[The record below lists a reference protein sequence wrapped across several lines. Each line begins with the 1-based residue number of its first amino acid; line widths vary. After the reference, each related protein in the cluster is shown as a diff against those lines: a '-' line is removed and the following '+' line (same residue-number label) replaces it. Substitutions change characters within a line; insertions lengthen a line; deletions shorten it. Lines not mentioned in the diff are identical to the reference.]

1 VTLRGGSEEMAV
13 EQRLFAR
20 FGKEVPKGTILFRE
34 NEPGQE
40 MYIIQSGSVRISK
53 KVRDIEKTLTI
64 LGKGEFFG
72 EMSILNDKPRS
83 ATAEVIEDAKLLVI
97 DPQTFETM
105 IRNNAEIAL
114 RIIKHLSA
122 RLQGADNQI
131 ENLLLRDN
139 TSRLVNT
146 LAKIASERGEKT
158 AQGIRIHFRPEELAG
173 IAGIPFNQVE
183 EITKKL
189 VNSRILRIEEGQLVI
204 ASQELLDRCLRYLE
218 MKEQFEQLS

>member
-1 VTLRGGSEEMAV
+1 MTV

-40 MYIIQSGSVRISK
+40 MYIIQSGKVRISK
-53 KVRDIEKTLTI
+53 KVREIDKTLAI
-64 LGKGEFFG
+64 LGKGDFFG
-72 EMSILNDKPRS
+72 EMSILNNKPRS
-83 ATAEVIEDAKLLVI
+83 ATVEVIEDAKLLVI
-97 DPQTFETM
+97 DPQTFEKM
-105 IRNNAEIAL
+105 VRNNAEISL
-114 RIIKHLSA
+114 RIIKNLSA
-122 RLQGADNQI
+122 RLQEADNQI

-146 LAKIASERGEKT
+146 LAKIASERGERT

-173 IAGIPFNQVE
+173 IAGIPLNQVE

-204 ASQELLDRCLRYLE
+204 ASQDLLDRFLRYLE

>member
-1 VTLRGGSEEMAV
+1 MAV

-20 FGKEVPKGTILFRE
+20 FGKEVPKGTVLFRE

-40 MYIIQSGSVRISK
+40 MYIILSGKVRISK
-53 KVRDIEKTLTI
+53 KVREIEKTLTI
-64 LGKGEFFG
+64 LDKGDFFG
-72 EMSILNDKPRS
+72 EMSILNNKPRS
-83 ATAEVIEDAKLLVI
+83 ATAEVVEDAKLLVI

-105 IRNNAEIAL
+105 VRNNAEIAL
-114 RIIKHLSA
+114 RIIKNLSA
-122 RLQGADNQI
+122 RLQEADNQI

-146 LAKIASERGEKT
+146 LAKIASERGERT
-158 AQGIRIHFRPEELAG
+158 AQGIRINFRPEELAG

-189 VNSRILRIEEGQLVI
+189 VNSRILRIEQGQLVI
-204 ASQELLDRCLRYLE
+204 ASQDLLDRFLRYLE
-218 MKEQFEQLS
+218 MKEQFE

>member
-1 VTLRGGSEEMAV
+1 MAV

-20 FGKEVPKGTILFRE
+20 FGKEVPKGTTLFRE

-40 MYIIQSGSVRISK
+40 MYIIQSGRVRISK
-53 KVRDIEKTLTI
+53 KVREIEKTLTI

-72 EMSILNDKPRS
+72 EMSILNNKPRS

-114 RIIKHLSA
+114 RIIKNLSA
-122 RLQGADNQI
+122 RLQEADNQI

-158 AQGIRIHFRPEELAG
+158 GQGIRIHFRPEELAG
-173 IAGIPFNQVE
+173 TAGIPFNQVE

>member
-1 VTLRGGSEEMAV
+1 MAV

-40 MYIIQSGSVRISK
+40 MYIIQSGRVRISK

-72 EMSILNDKPRS
+72 EMSILNNKPRS
-83 ATAEVIEDAKLLVI
+83 ATAEVVEDAKLLLI

-114 RIIKHLSA
+114 RIIKNLSA
-122 RLQGADNQI
+122 RLQEADNQI

-146 LAKIASERGEKT
+146 LAKIASERGEKA

-173 IAGIPFNQVE
+173 IAGISLSQVE

>member
-1 VTLRGGSEEMAV
+1 MVVEE
-13 EQRLFAR
+13 RLFAR
-20 FGKEVPKGTILFRE
+20 FGKQVPKGTVLFRE

-40 MYIIQSGSVRISK
+40 MYIIQSGKVRISMR
-53 KVRDIEKTLTI
+53 VREIEKTLTI
-64 LGKGEFFG
+64 LGKGDFFG
-72 EMSILNDKPRS
+72 EMSILNNKPRS
-83 ATAEVIEDAKLLVI
+83 ATAEVIEDARLLVI

-105 IRNNAEIAL
+105 VRNNAEIAL
-114 RIIKHLSA
+114 RIIKNLSA
-122 RLQGADNQI
+122 RLQEADNQI

-146 LAKIASERGEKT
+146 LAKIASERGERT
-158 AQGIRIHFRPEELAG
+158 PRGIRIHFRPEELAG

-189 VNSRILRIEEGQLVI
+189 VNSRILQVEEDQLVI
-204 ASQELLDRCLRYLE
+204 ASQDLLDRFLRYLE

>member
-1 VTLRGGSEEMAV
+1 MAV

-218 MKEQFEQLS
+218 MKEQFDQLS

>member
-1 VTLRGGSEEMAV
+1 MAV

-20 FGKEVPKGTILFRE
+20 FGKEVPKGTVLFRE

-40 MYIIQSGSVRISK
+40 MYIILSGKVRISK
-53 KVRDIEKTLTI
+53 KVREIEKTLTI
-64 LGKGEFFG
+64 LDKGDFFG
-72 EMSILNDKPRS
+72 EMSILNNKPRS
-83 ATAEVIEDAKLLVI
+83 ATAEVVEDAKLLVI

-105 IRNNAEIAL
+105 VRNNAEIAL
-114 RIIKHLSA
+114 RIIKNLSA
-122 RLQGADNQI
+122 RLQEADNQI

-146 LAKIASERGEKT
+146 LAKIASERGERT
-158 AQGIRIHFRPEELAG
+158 PQGIRIPFRPEELAG

-189 VNSRILRIEEGQLVI
+189 VNSRILRIEQGQLVI
-204 ASQELLDRCLRYLE
+204 ASQDLLDRFLRYLE
-218 MKEQFEQLS
+218 MKEQFE

>member
-1 VTLRGGSEEMAV
+1 MTV

-40 MYIIQSGSVRISK
+40 MYIIQSGKVRISK
-53 KVRDIEKTLTI
+53 KVREIDKTLAI
-64 LGKGEFFG
+64 LGKGDFFG
-72 EMSILNDKPRS
+72 EMSILNNKPRS
-83 ATAEVIEDAKLLVI
+83 ATVEVIEDAKLLVI

-105 IRNNAEIAL
+105 VRNNAEIAL
-114 RIIKHLSA
+114 RIIKNLSA
-122 RLQGADNQI
+122 RLQEADNQI

-146 LAKIASERGEKT
+146 LAKIASERGERT

-173 IAGIPFNQVE
+173 IAGIPLNQVE

-189 VNSRILRIEEGQLVI
+189 VNSRILRIEEGQLSSPVRI
-204 ASQELLDRCLRYLE
+204 FWTDSSGIW
-218 MKEQFEQLS
+218 K

>member
-1 VTLRGGSEEMAV
+1 MAV

-20 FGKEVPKGTILFRE
+20 FGKEVPRGTILFRE

-40 MYIIQSGSVRISK
+40 MYIIQSGKVRISK
-53 KVRDIEKTLTI
+53 KVREIEKTLTI
-64 LGKGEFFG
+64 LDKGDFFG
-72 EMSILNDKPRS
+72 EMSILNNKPRS
-83 ATAEVIEDAKLLVI
+83 ATAEVVEDAKLLVI

-105 IRNNAEIAL
+105 VRNNAEIAL
-114 RIIKHLSA
+114 RIIKNLSA
-122 RLQGADNQI
+122 RLQEADNQI

-146 LAKIASERGEKT
+146 LAKIASERGERT
-158 AQGIRIHFRPEELAG
+158 PQGIRIPFRPEELAG

-204 ASQELLDRCLRYLE
+204 ASQDLLDRFLRYLE
-218 MKEQFEQLS
+218 MKEQFE

>member
-1 VTLRGGSEEMAV
+1 MAV

-40 MYIIQSGSVRISK
+40 MYIIQSGKVRISK
-53 KVRDIEKTLTI
+53 KVREIDKTLTI
-64 LGKGEFFG
+64 LGKGDFFG
-72 EMSILNDKPRS
+72 EMSILNNKPRS
-83 ATAEVIEDAKLLVI
+83 ATVEVIEDAKLLVI
-97 DPQTFETM
+97 DPQTFEKM
-105 IRNNAEIAL
+105 VRNNAEISL
-114 RIIKHLSA
+114 RIIKNLSA
-122 RLQGADNQI
+122 RLQEADNQI

-146 LAKIASERGEKT
+146 LAKIASERGERT

-173 IAGIPFNQVE
+173 IAGIPLNQVE
-183 EITKKL
+183 EIAKKL

-204 ASQELLDRCLRYLE
+204 ASQDLLDRFLRYLE

>member
-1 VTLRGGSEEMAV
+1 MTV

-40 MYIIQSGSVRISK
+40 MYIIQSGKVRISK
-53 KVRDIEKTLTI
+53 KVREIDKTLTI
-64 LGKGEFFG
+64 LGKGDFFG
-72 EMSILNDKPRS
+72 EMSILNNKPRS
-83 ATAEVIEDAKLLVI
+83 ATVEVIEDAKLLVI
-97 DPQTFETM
+97 DPQTFEKM
-105 IRNNAEIAL
+105 VRNNAEISL
-114 RIIKHLSA
+114 RIIKNLSA
-122 RLQGADNQI
+122 RLQEADNQI

-146 LAKIASERGEKT
+146 LAKIASERGERT

-173 IAGIPFNQVE
+173 IAGIPLNQVE
-183 EITKKL
+183 EIAKKL

-204 ASQELLDRCLRYLE
+204 ASQDLLDRFLRYLE

>member
-1 VTLRGGSEEMAV
+1 MAV

-20 FGKEVPKGTILFRE
+20 FGKEVPKGTVLFRE

-40 MYIIQSGSVRISK
+40 MYIIQSGEVRISK
-53 KVRDIEKTLTI
+53 KVREIEKTLTI
-64 LGKGEFFG
+64 LEKGDFFG
-72 EMSILNDKPRS
+72 EMSILNNKPRS
-83 ATAEVIEDAKLLVI
+83 ATAEVVEDAKLLVI

-105 IRNNAEIAL
+105 VRNNAEIAL
-114 RIIKHLSA
+114 RIIKNLSA
-122 RLQGADNQI
+122 RLQEADNQI

-146 LAKIASERGEKT
+146 LAKIASERGERT

-189 VNSRILRIEEGQLVI
+189 VNSRILRIEQGQLVI
-204 ASQELLDRCLRYLE
+204 ASQDLLDRFLRYLE
-218 MKEQFEQLS
+218 MKEQFE

>member
-1 VTLRGGSEEMAV
+1 MAV

-40 MYIIQSGSVRISK
+40 MYIIQSGKIRISK
-53 KVRDIEKTLTI
+53 KVREIEKTLTI
-64 LGKGEFFG
+64 LDKGDFFG
-72 EMSILNDKPRS
+72 EMSILNNKPRS
-83 ATAEVIEDAKLLVI
+83 ATAEVVEDAKLLVI
-97 DPQTFETM
+97 DPQTFEKM
-105 IRNNAEIAL
+105 VRNNAEIAL
-114 RIIKHLSA
+114 RIIKNLSA
-122 RLQGADNQI
+122 RLQEADNQI

-146 LAKIASERGEKT
+146 LAKIASERGERT
-158 AQGIRIHFRPEELAG
+158 AQGIHIHFRPEELAG

-204 ASQELLDRCLRYLE
+204 ASQDLLDRFLRYLE

>member
-1 VTLRGGSEEMAV
+1 MAV

>member
-1 VTLRGGSEEMAV
+1 MAV

-146 LAKIASERGEKT
+146 LAKIASEQGEKT

>member
-1 VTLRGGSEEMAV
+1 MAV

-40 MYIIQSGSVRISK
+40 MYIIQSGKVRISK
-53 KVRDIEKTLTI
+53 KVREIDKTLTI
-64 LGKGEFFG
+64 LGKGDFFG
-72 EMSILNDKPRS
+72 EMSILNNKPRS
-83 ATAEVIEDAKLLVI
+83 ATVEVIEDAKLLVI
-97 DPQTFETM
+97 DPQTFEKM
-105 IRNNAEIAL
+105 VRNNAEISL
-114 RIIKHLSA
+114 RIIKNLSA
-122 RLQGADNQI
+122 RLQEADNQI

-146 LAKIASERGEKT
+146 LAKIASERGERT

-173 IAGIPFNQVE
+173 IAGIPLNQVE
-183 EITKKL
+183 EIVKKL

-204 ASQELLDRCLRYLE
+204 ASQDLLDRFLRYLE

>member
-1 VTLRGGSEEMAV
+1 MAV

-40 MYIIQSGSVRISK
+40 MYIIQSGKVRISK
-53 KVRDIEKTLTI
+53 KVREIDKTLTI
-64 LGKGEFFG
+64 LGKGDFFG
-72 EMSILNDKPRS
+72 EMSILNNKPRS
-83 ATAEVIEDAKLLVI
+83 ATVEVIEDAKLLVI
-97 DPQTFETM
+97 DPQTFEKM
-105 IRNNAEIAL
+105 VRNNAEISL
-114 RIIKHLSA
+114 RIIKNLSA
-122 RLQGADNQI
+122 RLQEADNQI

-146 LAKIASERGEKT
+146 LAKIASERGERT

-173 IAGIPFNQVE
+173 IAGIPLNQVE

-204 ASQELLDRCLRYLE
+204 ASQDLLDRFLRYLE

>member
-1 VTLRGGSEEMAV
+1 MAV

-40 MYIIQSGSVRISK
+40 MYIIQSGKVRISK
-53 KVRDIEKTLTI
+53 KVREIDKTLAI
-64 LGKGEFFG
+64 LGKGDFFG
-72 EMSILNDKPRS
+72 EMSILNNKPRS
-83 ATAEVIEDAKLLVI
+83 ATVEVIEDAKLLVI
-97 DPQTFETM
+97 DPQTFEKM
-105 IRNNAEIAL
+105 VRNNAEISL
-114 RIIKHLSA
+114 RIIKNLSA
-122 RLQGADNQI
+122 RLQEADNQI

-146 LAKIASERGEKT
+146 LAKIASERGERT

-173 IAGIPFNQVE
+173 IAGIPLNQVE

-204 ASQELLDRCLRYLE
+204 ASQDLLDRFLRYLE

>member
-1 VTLRGGSEEMAV
+1 MTV

-40 MYIIQSGSVRISK
+40 MYIIQSGKVRISK
-53 KVRDIEKTLTI
+53 KVREIDKTLTI
-64 LGKGEFFG
+64 LGKGDFFG
-72 EMSILNDKPRS
+72 EMSILNNKPRS
-83 ATAEVIEDAKLLVI
+83 ATVEVIEDAKLLVI
-97 DPQTFETM
+97 DPQTFEKM
-105 IRNNAEIAL
+105 VRNNAEISL
-114 RIIKHLSA
+114 RIIKNLSA
-122 RLQGADNQI
+122 RLQEADNQI

-146 LAKIASERGEKT
+146 LAKIASERGERT

-173 IAGIPFNQVE
+173 IAGIPLNQVE
-183 EITKKL
+183 EIVKKL

-204 ASQELLDRCLRYLE
+204 ASQDLLDRFLRYLE

>member
-1 VTLRGGSEEMAV
+1 MAV

-20 FGKEVPKGTILFRE
+20 FGKEVPKGTVLFRE

-40 MYIIQSGSVRISK
+40 MYIIQSGKVRISK
-53 KVRDIEKTLTI
+53 KVREIEKTLTI
-64 LGKGEFFG
+64 LEKGDFFG
-72 EMSILNDKPRS
+72 EMSILNNKPRS
-83 ATAEVIEDAKLLVI
+83 ATAEVVEDAKLLVI

-105 IRNNAEIAL
+105 VRNNAEIAL
-114 RIIKHLSA
+114 RIIKNLSA
-122 RLQGADNQI
+122 RLQEADNQI

-146 LAKIASERGEKT
+146 LAKIASETGERT
-158 AQGIRIHFRPEELAG
+158 AQGIRIRFRPEELAG

-189 VNSRILRIEEGQLVI
+189 VNSRILRIEQGQLVI
-204 ASQELLDRCLRYLE
+204 ASQDLLDRFLRYLE
-218 MKEQFEQLS
+218 MKEQFE

>member
-1 VTLRGGSEEMAV
+1 MAV

-20 FGKEVPKGTILFRE
+20 FGKEVPRGTILFRE

-40 MYIIQSGSVRISK
+40 MYIIQSGKVKISK

-64 LGKGEFFG
+64 LDKGEFFG
-72 EMSILNDKPRS
+72 EMSILNNKPRS
-83 ATAEVIEDAKLLVI
+83 ATAEVIEDARLLVI

-105 IRNNAEIAL
+105 VRNNTEIAV
-114 RIIKHLSA
+114 RIIKKLSA
-122 RLQGADNQI
+122 RLQEADYQI

-146 LAKIASERGEKT
+146 LAKIASEKGEKT
-158 AQGIRIHFRPEELAG
+158 PQGIRIHFRPDELASM
-173 IAGIPFNQVE
+173 AGIPLGQLE
-183 EITKKL
+183 EINRKL
-189 VNSRILRIEEGQLVI
+189 VNTRILRIEQGQLVI
-204 ASQELLDRCLRYLE
+204 ASQELLDKFLRYLE